1 MAMYFATL
9 KVMMEA
15 RRVRAYELA
24 QLVKVSP
31 QLFSLKMHGR
41 LPFSHIEK
49 KRISEF
55 FGLSEDT
62 LFEAAYF
69 RHMAWL
75 GGTGPR
81 PPELQPKV
89 ENATAKTPG
98 LETR

>member
-24 QLVKVSP
+24 EIVKVSP

-41 LPFSHIEK
+41 LPFTHIER
-49 KRISEF
+49 KRISEY
-55 FGLSEDT
+55 FGLSEEV

-69 RHMAWL
+69 KHMAWL
-75 GGTGPR
+75 GGPGPR
-81 PPELQPKV
+81 PPELPPKV